1 MERKKIDYPAHGLEP
16 QLKALWSLAFGDS
29 YEAIGQFFST
39 AYAPR
44 HCRCVLLDGQ
54 AAAALYWLDA
64 QWDGQKLAYLYAVA
78 THPDFRNRGLCR
90 ALMADTHELL
100 AELGYDGA
108 LLTPA
113 QTPLRRMY
121 AGMGYQDCCSVS
133 ELSCAAGAPVAVR
146 KIGREEYALLRRKLL
161 PEGGVIQEGENLA
174 YLETYAQLCAGED
187 FLLAAV
193 QEDGK
198 LCGLELLGNTD
209 AAPGILAA
217 LGCREGRFRT
227 PGKEIPFAMFR
238 PLKAGARAPSYF
250 GLAFD

>member
-1 MERKKIDYPAHGLEP
+1 MERKKIEYPAQEREP

-29 YEAIGQFFST
+29 GEAIEQFFTT
-39 AYAPR
+39 AYAPER
-44 HCRCVLLDGQ
+44 CRCVLLDGQ
-54 AAAALYWLDA
+54 VAAALYWFDTR
-64 QWDGQKLAYLYAVA
+64 WDGQKLAYLYAVA

-90 ALMADTHELL
+90 ALMEDTHQLL
-100 AELGYDGA
+100 MALGYDGA

-113 QTPLRRMY
+113 ETPLRRMY

-133 ELSCAAGAPVAVR
+133 ELSSAAGTPVAVR
-146 KIGREEYALLRRKLL
+146 EIGREEYAILRRKLL

-174 YLETYAQLCAGED
+174 YLETYAQLYAGED

-193 QEDGK
+193 QEGGK
-198 LCGLELLGNTD
+198 LHGLELLGNKD

-217 LGCREGRFRT
+217 LGCREGSFRV
-227 PGKEIPFAMFR
+227 PGKDIPFTMFR
-238 PLKAGARAPSYF
+238 PLKAGARAPGYF